1 MAQQDNSFG
10 TSLADQKIVEEIEK
24 LRLEKAKLRE
34 SAWRT
39 PATLVAIGGLIL
51 SLLGNFIQFRAGKI
65 SAATADR
72 QQQLSEAKWAE
83 ERVKLQAD
91 IEFLQTKA
99 QNAIADRSAV
109 QQELNRVNKNIDVW
123 DSALLKD
130 NLDLMR
136 MQSELSTYEISN
148 RTAMAEAT
156 RKNIE
161 LQKNMIKM
169 KTEEK
174 NAEMARRSELE
185 KQRN

>member
-1 MAQQDNSFG
+1 M
-10 TSLADQKIVEEIEK
+10 
-24 LRLEKAKLRE
+24 
-34 SAWRT
+34 
-39 PATLVAIGGLIL
+39 
-51 SLLGNFIQFRAGKI
+51 LGNFIQFRAGKI

-161 LQKNMIKM
+161 LQKNMINR
-169 KTEEK
+169 TY
-174 NAEMARRSELE
+174 AE
-185 KQRN
+185 